1 MRKLE
6 EFVSKERER
15 FSIKDNNIF
24 AFSFGKV
31 TRRWMF
37 LEIIRERYRG
47 ASAAFVANSEA
58 MRATNKPGGPH
69 LLTAEQLALQ
79 SEGVRLS
86 MAVHLDIESFYL
98 FAKIF
103 LDDIARAI
111 ENYFGPARGLAL
123 DSHDD
128 LEKRLERYAD
138 TKGLLIPNG
147 LRETISDLRK
157 RVADFRDQEIA
168 HEKSPRTMRGLTWGP
183 DGEASFISTRLYPK
197 ESDKQTNSESLDG
210 LASAFE
216 EYVSKVVDFLEENS
230 SKARFEP
237 AEEIQT
243 S

>member
-6 EFVSKERER
+6 KFVSKERDH

-37 LEIIRERYRG
+37 LEIIRERYKE
-47 ASAAFVANSEA
+47 ASAAFVANSKA
-58 MRATNKPGGPH
+58 MQAMYKPGGPH

-79 SEGVRLS
+79 SEGVHLS
-86 MAVHLDIESFYL
+86 MIVNLEIESFYL

-128 LEKRLERYAD
+128 LEKRLERYAA
-138 TKGLLIPNG
+138 TKGLIIPAG
-147 LRETISDLRK
+147 LSEAISDLRK
-157 RVADFRDQEIA
+157 RVADFRDQESLMRKVLA
-168 HEKSPRTMRGLTWGP
+168 RCEVSLGGLMGKRVSSPRGC
-183 DGEASFISTRLYPK
+183 YPK
-197 ESDKQTNSESLDG
+197 ESDKQTNSELLNSLANA
-210 LASAFE
+210 LQ
-216 EYVSKVVDFLEENS
+216 EYVSKVIEFLEENS

-237 AEEIQT
+237 AEEIQA